1 MIRQILLSLPTFP
14 DRPPAL
20 TLESAAFLA
29 QTSGASLTAHIPQ
42 LSDNPETWPA
52 VIGTFPLDF
61 PQMMNEAVQQSEINA
76 TALADDVTKA
86 CAALSVPLDLRRS
99 LTTLLASPDPLVDL
113 ARLHDL
119 TVVPL
124 PQSDALGGS
133 YLQSVLFGTGRPTL
147 LLPSGAGKKRL
158 QSLDKI
164 VVAWDYSREAARTMA
179 DALPLLV
186 RARQVHI
193 LSVFGEKGIRTTCV
207 KGDLEKY
214 LTTHDV
220 KFALEQVPIKQ
231 EGIGDCLM
239 SYALER
245 NADLLVMGAYGH
257 SRLHEFIL
265 GGATRAILSDPQ
277 LPTLVSH

>member
-20 TLESAAFLA
+20 TLESTALLA
-29 QTSGASLTAHIPQ
+29 QTLGASLTAHIPQ
-42 LSDNPETWPA
+42 LSGNPQTWPA

-61 PQMMNEAVQQSEINA
+61 PQMMNEAVLQSENNA
-76 TALADDVTKA
+76 SALAGDVAKA
-86 CAALSVPLDLRRS
+86 CAALGVPLDLRRS

-119 TVVPL
+119 TVVPF
-124 PQSDALGGS
+124 PQSDALGSS
-133 YLQSVLFGTGRPTL
+133 YLQSVLFGSGRPTL
-147 LLPSGAGKKRL
+147 LLPAGTGKKKL
-158 QSLDKI
+158 QSLDRI
-164 VVAWDYSREAARTMA
+164 VVAWDYSRAAARAMA
-179 DALPLLV
+179 DALPLLMQ
-186 RARQVHI
+186 ARQVHV
-193 LSVFGEKGIRTTCV
+193 LSVLGEKGLRTTCV

-214 LTTHDV
+214 LTAHAV
-220 KFALEQVPIKQ
+220 KFSLDQVPIKQ
-231 EGIGDCLM
+231 ESIGDCLI
-239 SYALER
+239 SQALDR

-257 SRLHEFIL
+257 SRLQEFIL